1 MRRSDFV
8 NVLIGTAGV
17 GQALVGP
24 QMPHGMVKLS
34 PDTFS
39 LSNVGYDYNDDTI
52 LGFSHTR
59 IEGIGGAGGRGHLLL
74 MPANGALVT
83 DETKF
88 ASKYSHKQEVA
99 EVGYYA
105 VDLKKYGIRT
115 EMSAA
120 QNSSIF
126 RFTYP
131 SGEDSRLMID
141 LSHTLHT
148 YQSGRDG
155 FVRQTA
161 DNELSGYG
169 VYPLGSPS
177 TPNMIVYFV
186 LRADRPFSKVLY
198 WKGDEVFDDASR
210 VSGKHVGAI
219 PYFAADD
226 GAVVTVKVGISYIS
240 TEQAARNLDAQI
252 PDYDLE
258 AVVEKC
264 KAAWDDAL
272 ACVDID
278 TDDDTQRRIFYSGL
292 YRSLNQPA
300 QYDEVG
306 GDFFIG
312 ADGNKHVKNTGR
324 HFYSDIWAIWDTFR
338 TTHPLHHLLEPERQ
352 DDVAQSI
359 MENYYVADKLPMSP
373 APCYGLAAEMIGHH
387 AVSAMA
393 ESYAKGRRNFDYE
406 AAYAAM
412 KHATTRTDI
421 GSEGI
426 PEEYAR
432 LGYMPADEEDAPH
445 DFSVSAT
452 LELTYDDWCTS
463 EMAKALG
470 FEEDHKFL
478 SERAKNYKNVF
489 DPKLGFVRRK
499 RADGTWVDPF
509 DPGTSHK
516 DGFCE
521 TTPWEY
527 TSLVPHDVQGMINLM
542 GGDEKMI
549 EHIDG
554 TFSHDRFNHT
564 NETAFH
570 IPFIYTFAR
579 APYKTMEVCR
589 NFMPTVHT
597 NEPAGIFGEDDSGAL
612 SAWFIFIALGLFPSC
627 PARPCYTLTSPAFP
641 RWTLRLPEGKKFTV
655 IAKNNSKENIYIQSA
670 SLNGQPLTRTWI
682 AHDEIMAGGELV
694 YEMGSAPSDW
704 GTRFEDA
711 PPSLT
716 TDVPKFTVLAVDGEH
731 TVKAGKP
738 ATVTVTLR
746 NDGADGSLDCKI
758 FASGLL
764 LSREVCYLDA
774 NSEGTFTLTYTAYDE
789 DTREIIVCG
798 VPFALTLTDLLAPA
812 LVYGAA
818 KADRPMRT
826 HTDRAVK
833 FAISATV
840 KNVGSYETT
849 AEIPCTLDGILVE
862 TQTIELEP
870 GEEKTVTFTANPLTI
885 GNHYAAIG
893 DGEAVEIDV
902 CGKPSAAEWIC
913 WRGADAEFGVAGD
926 NLYINAAGFMDKDP
940 HFSNRMEYGILWS
953 RFPVEGDFDAT
964 VRVAFE
970 EYVTPYTALGIIV
983 KNSLEMPWVDVS
995 GTIQN
1000 GAMTTRGF
1008 SQRAYTD
1015 KEDDDNLAWALGNPT
1030 APYWLKVEKR
1040 GQHFDCY
1047 YSEDDR
1053 KTWVRQGGYTCD
1065 DAARTQYVGL
1075 YANSC
1080 IVSKRLVKFTD
1091 WNITL
1096 VRI

>member
-1 MRRSDFV
+1 MRRSDYV
-8 NVLIGTAGV
+8 NVLIGTTGSGKAV
-17 GQALVGP
+17 VGP
-24 QMPHGMVKLS
+24 QMPHGMVKLA

-39 LSNVGYDYNDDTI
+39 LNNGGYDYNDDEI
-52 LGFSHTR
+52 LGFSHSR
-59 IEGIGGAGGRGHLLL
+59 IEGIGGSGGRGHVMV
-74 MPANGALVT
+74 MPANGEIIT
-83 DETKF
+83 DEQEF
-88 ASKYSHKQEVA
+88 ASKFSHKHEIA
-99 EVGYYA
+99 EVGYYS
-105 VDLKKYGIRT
+105 VELEKYGIRT

-120 QNSSIF
+120 KNCSIF
-126 RFTYP
+126 RLTYP
-131 SGEDSRLMID
+131 AGDDSRLMLD
-141 LSHTLHT
+141 LSHTLCRHRL
-148 YQSGRDG
+148 GRDG
-155 FVRQTA
+155 RVEQSA
-161 DNELSGYG
+161 ANELKGYG
-169 VYPLGSPS
+169 VYPIGYPH
-177 TPNMIVYFV
+177 TPDTIVYFV
-186 LRADRPFSKVLY
+186 LRADKPFSKVLY
-198 WKGDEVFDDASR
+198 WKETEVFDDPAR
-210 VSGKHVGAI
+210 VSGKNIGAMPLFQTEEGEI
-219 PYFAADD
+219 
-226 GAVVTVKVGISYIS
+226 VTVKIGISYIS
-240 TEQAARNLDAQI
+240 TEQAAKNLDAQI
-252 PDYDLE
+252 PDFDFD
-258 AVVEKC
+258 AVVEAC
-264 KAAWDDAL
+264 KSAWDEAL
-272 ACVDID
+272 AVVDIE
-278 TDDDTQRRIFYSGL
+278 TDDATARRIFYSDL
-292 YRSLNQPA
+292 YRAMNLPVE
-300 QYDEVG
+300 YDEVG

-312 ADGNKHVKNTGR
+312 ADGKKHTQNNGR

-338 TTHPLHHLLEPERQ
+338 ATHPLHHLIEPERQ
-352 DDVAQSI
+352 DDVAQSL
-359 MENYYVADKLPMSP
+359 MENYYLADKLPMSP
-373 APCYGLAAEMIGHH
+373 APCYGLMVEMTGHH
-387 AVSAMA
+387 AASVLA

-406 AAYAAM
+406 TAYAAM

-432 LGYMPADEEDAPH
+432 LGYLPAKDYDVG

-452 LELTYDDWCTS
+452 MELTYDDWCTA
-463 EMAKALG
+463 ELAKALG
-470 FEEDHKFL
+470 YEEDYKFL
-478 SERAKNYKNVF
+478 SARAKNYKNVF
-489 DPKLGFVRRK
+489 DPKTGFVRRK
-499 RADGTWVDPF
+499 RADGTWVEPF

-516 DGFCE
+516 AGFCE
-521 TTPWEY
+521 CTPWEY
-527 TSLVPHDVQGMINLM
+527 TSLVPHDIQGMINLM

-554 TFSHDRFNHT
+554 IIPHDRFNHI

-579 APYKTMEVCR
+579 APHKTMEMCR
-589 NFMPTVHT
+589 NYMPTVHT
-597 NEPAGIFGEDDSGAL
+597 DGPGGIYGEDDSGSM
-612 SAWFIFIALGLFPSC
+612 SAWFAFIALGLFPSC
-627 PARPCYTLTSPAFP
+627 PARPCYTLTSPAFA
-641 RWTLRLPEGKKFTV
+641 RWTLRLPEGKNFTV
-655 IAKNNSKENIYIQSA
+655 VAKNNSKENIYIQSA
-670 SLNGQPLTRTWI
+670 TLNGKPHTRTWI
-682 AHDEIMAGGELV
+682 GHDEIMAGGELV

-704 GTRFEDA
+704 GTKFEDA

-716 TDVPKFTVLAVDGEH
+716 TETPKFTVLSVEGDH
-731 TVKAGKP
+731 TAKAGQP

-764 LSREVCYLDA
+764 LSREVCYLDS

-798 VPFALTLTDLLAPA
+798 VPFALTLTDLLAPS

-833 FAISATV
+833 FAVSATV